1 MNENAI
7 RVSDSTRKVHVDF
20 NNIETSTGFRRLYT
34 IHTAKTLD
42 YSRQVG
48 FHVGGFCD
56 DRGQGG
62 SSLAARTA
70 GYEDLP
76 SDLILCKMDDHYN
89 FLPLNESELNC
100 LYTYLTTG
108 KVVPLE
114 SDDDTANAFF
124 HKWNIQPI
132 LPHFDL
138 PLSVEFFPR
147 YPNVIALI
155 YDETAAKTDKEIENY
170 GKALFE
176 FSDRCVNGLE
186 DIGLCRVSL
195 DHTYYM
201 LNVRENGKWCC
212 FIQALREKDESPFLL
227 MARESLRGLD
237 PGLAYPPLDDC

>member
-1 MNENAI
+1 M
-7 RVSDSTRKVHVDF
+7 HVDF
-20 NNIETSTGFRRLYT
+20 SNIELSTGFRRLYT

-76 SDLILCKMDDHYN
+76 SDLILCKMDERYN
-89 FLPLNESELNC
+89 FLPLSEAELNC

-114 SDDDTANAFF
+114 SDDDKANAFF
-124 HKWNIQPI
+124 RKWDIHPI
-132 LPHFDL
+132 LPRFDL

-147 YPNVIALI
+147 YPNVIALV
-155 YDETAAKTDKEIENY
+155 YDETAAKTDKELENY

-176 FSDRCVNGLE
+176 FSDRCVSGLE

-201 LNVRENGKWCC
+201 LNVRENGKFCC
-212 FIQALREKDESPFLL
+212 FIQALREKGENPFLL

-237 PGLAYPPLDDC
+237 PGMAYPPMDDC